1 MFLAEI
7 LKSLLSASIA
17 FVWTNAVWA
26 KPKPIYVNPQSSHF
40 ASGNPYTSSK
50 REQIGF
56 ILAEMFSLFLLV
68 LKVIFFSDA
77 KSDISLTGSDIARQ
91 SLAVIFYS
99 PKNSRSEYHSA

>member
-1 MFLAEI
+1 MGEAQTHI
-7 LKSLLSASIA
+7 
-17 FVWTNAVWA
+17 
-26 KPKPIYVNPQSSHF
+26 
-40 ASGNPYTSSK
+40 TSSK

-56 ILAEMFSLFLLV
+56 IRAEMFSLFLLV

-99 PKNSRSEYHSA
+99 PKNSR